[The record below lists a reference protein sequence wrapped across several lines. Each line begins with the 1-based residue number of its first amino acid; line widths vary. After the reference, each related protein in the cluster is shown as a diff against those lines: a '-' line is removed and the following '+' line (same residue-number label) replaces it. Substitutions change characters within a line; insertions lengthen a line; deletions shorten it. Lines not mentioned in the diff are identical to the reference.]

1 MRRASRSAFPRL
13 QWLSARAGSSS
24 MARRYSATASRSS
37 PESRNALPRLFR
49 ALAAAASTCSSS
61 ARSSSARS
69 RLSSASDHCPRS
81 CSASPRLPCA
91 SASWGR
97 SCTVRRS
104 AGSGSLPCLMS
115 AMPRIFH
122 NIPASGCPR
131 QTGPVLP
138 VRPPPAAAV
147 RPGRRARRSLAGE
160 GRLVRAARRV
170 PVRSSACTCARC
182 RRGNSRFGRVS
193 CLMGQSRWRSIAS
206 PSARS
211 SGSRYGSKF
220 LHCSSPSR

>member
-24 MARRYSATASRSS
+24 MARRYIATASRSP
-37 PESRNALPRLFR
+37 PESRHALPRLFR

-97 SCTVRRS
+97 SCTVRRR
-104 AGSGSLPCLMS
+104 AGSGSLPCLMR

-122 NIPASGCPR
+122 NIPASGCRVNRARASRSASPSR
-131 QTGPVLP
+131 CCSTKATSAPISC
-138 VRPPPAAAV
+138 
-147 RPGRRARRSLAGE
+147 GRRAAREGGAAG
-160 GRLVRAARRV
+160 
-170 PVRSSACTCARC
+170 
-182 RRGNSRFGRVS
+182 
-193 CLMGQSRWRSIAS
+193 
-206 PSARS
+206 
-211 SGSRYGSKF
+211 
-220 LHCSSPSR
+220 SSPQQRLYLRPLPHGQLSFRPGFMP